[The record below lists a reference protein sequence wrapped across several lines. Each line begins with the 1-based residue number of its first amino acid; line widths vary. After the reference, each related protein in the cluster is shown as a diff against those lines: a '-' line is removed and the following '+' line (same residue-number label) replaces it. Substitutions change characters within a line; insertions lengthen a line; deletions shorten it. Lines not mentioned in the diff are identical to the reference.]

1 MKIRNM
7 VILFTV
13 IIVGAYLAAITTI
26 NTSQINQVDITEI
39 NQVTKT
45 IEQNWNAGD
54 TKKTRYEGGTGLPD
68 RPGDG
73 RNLSGCLI

>member
-1 MKIRNM
+1 M

-13 IIVGAYLAAITTI
+13 IIVGAYLVAITTI

-45 IEQNWNAGD
+45 IEQD
-54 TKKTRYEGGTGLPD
+54 
-68 RPGDG
+68 
-73 RNLSGCLI
+73 